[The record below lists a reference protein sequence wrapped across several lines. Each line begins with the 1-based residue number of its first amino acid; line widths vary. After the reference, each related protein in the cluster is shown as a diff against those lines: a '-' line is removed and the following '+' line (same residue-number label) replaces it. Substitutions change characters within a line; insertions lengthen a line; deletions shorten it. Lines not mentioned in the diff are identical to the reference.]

1 MRRSARE
8 RLDAATF
15 TRGSKV
21 EVTSPGGVCCTSGV
35 VVHDNHHGVSVRF
48 KVEGGDGAIVV
59 VDPSSVE
66 IVEYA
71 LPKVD
76 EDVQS
81 EARPAIVEP
90 PKDDVD
96 TASIVTPDDAAN
108 SSILKM
114 SGAPASKRR
123 RVFDDRLNVVPLG
136 PLPRERP
143 LGPSAHEVWFGCPK
157 D

>member
-1 MRRSARE
+1 M
-8 RLDAATF
+8 
-15 TRGSKV
+15 
-21 EVTSPGGVCCTSGV
+21 
-35 VVHDNHHGVSVRF
+35 
-48 KVEGGDGAIVV
+48 
-59 VDPSSVE
+59 E
-66 IVEYA
+66 IIEYA
-71 LPKVD
+71 LPSVE

-143 LGPSAHEVWFGCPK
+143 LGPSAHEVWFGRASPETLS
-157 D
+157 

>member
-1 MRRSARE
+1 MHWETNEHTTLSLKEASRRVISAAPTRPGHE
-8 RLDAATF
+8 AGGATHAAT
-15 TRGSKV
+15 TL
-21 EVTSPGGVCCTSGV
+21 
-35 VVHDNHHGVSVRF
+35 
-48 KVEGGDGAIVV
+48 
-59 VDPSSVE
+59 E

-90 PKDDVD
+90 PKDDMD

-143 LGPSAHEVWFGCPK
+143 LGPSAHEIWFGRPE

>member
-1 MRRSARE
+1 MFVATLGEPSGAARRR
-8 RLDAATF
+8 
-15 TRGSKV
+15 
-21 EVTSPGGVCCTSGV
+21 TSPGGVCCTPGV

-48 KVEGGDGAIVV
+48 KVDGGDSAIVV